1 MAGRKVN
8 GIISVSVQF
17 DENNL
22 KLLDQLQ
29 LPLISLGVKVSNQ
42 PMISIDNL
50 KAATTGTNYLI
61 SRGYQ
66 RIALIAVDTSDPQ
79 TGRTRCAGY
88 QKAMESAGLTP
99 SIIPGDYS
107 FAAGKQAAE
116 LLLAKGELP
125 EAILQP
131 VTMPQPG
138 LSMPLRNTALKYLS
152 NWQFWVLTTHQ

>member
-88 QKAMESAGLTP
+88 QKQWSQLDLHHLLFPATTRLQQESR
-99 SIIPGDYS
+99 
-107 FAAGKQAAE
+107 
-116 LLLAKGELP
+116 
-125 EAILQP
+125 
-131 VTMPQPG
+131 PQ
-138 LSMPLRNTALKYLS
+138 N
-152 NWQFWVLTTHQ
+152 FF